1 MPTIKDIAREA
12 KVSVTTVSNVIH
24 ERADRVAPETVE
36 RINAIIKA
44 KNYTPNMSAR
54 ALVNRASK
62 IIGVI
67 NHLIPRQ
74 AGSFLQDPFHG
85 AFIGGIERELRLRGY
100 FMMVRTV
107 ESESE
112 IFSLF
117 RNWNLDGVILSG
129 LFEDSFFERLVK
141 TEKPIVLLDSY
152 IERENIFS
160 VGLEDYR
167 GGYLATSHLI
177 ERGHRE
183 IVFASPRIV
192 RRGVLEERFKGYR
205 AALKKAGIPFSKRNV
220 YEQEITIPEGMNL
233 GRELSARS
241 DVTAI
246 FATAD
251 LLAAGIL
258 AGLRSQGVR
267 VPEDKSI
274 VGFDDFYISRLTSPQ
289 LTTIHQDAEE
299 KGAIAAGIMADYLSG
314 KLSPSRKIILPVSL
328 VERDSVADLRA
339 LSARS
344 GRPRPGGAAP
354 SSRGRLDGS

>member
-1 MPTIKDIAREA
+1 VPTIKDIAREA
-12 KVSVTTVSNVIH
+12 NVSVTTVSNVIH
-24 ERADRVAPETVE
+24 ARTNHVAPETVE
-36 RINAIIKA
+36 RISKIIEA
-44 KNYTPNMSAR
+44 HNYAPNMSAR
-54 ALVNRASK
+54 ALVNKASK

-67 NHLIPRQ
+67 NHLIPHQ

-107 ESESE
+107 ESEKE
-112 IFSLF
+112 ILSLF
-117 RNWNLDGVILSG
+117 RNWNLDGVILTG
-129 LFEDSFFERLVK
+129 LFDDSFFGRLVK
-141 TEKPIVLLDSY
+141 TDKPIVLLDSY
-152 IERENIFS
+152 IESEKIFS

-192 RRGVLEERFKGYR
+192 RRGVLEERFNGYR

-220 YEQEITIPEGMNL
+220 YEQEITIPEGIKL
-233 GRELSARS
+233 GQELCARK

-246 FATAD
+246 FASAD

-258 AGLRSQGVR
+258 AGLRSKGVR

-274 VGFDDFYISRLTSPQ
+274 VGFDDLYISRLTTPQ

-299 KGAIAAGIMADYLSG
+299 KGVIAASLMADFLSG
-314 KLSPSRKIILPVSL
+314 KSAPSRKVVLPVSL
-328 VERDSVADLRA
+328 VERASVADLRA
-339 LSARS
+339 GS
-344 GRPRPGGAAP
+344 GSPR
-354 SSRGRLDGS
+354 RRLDGS